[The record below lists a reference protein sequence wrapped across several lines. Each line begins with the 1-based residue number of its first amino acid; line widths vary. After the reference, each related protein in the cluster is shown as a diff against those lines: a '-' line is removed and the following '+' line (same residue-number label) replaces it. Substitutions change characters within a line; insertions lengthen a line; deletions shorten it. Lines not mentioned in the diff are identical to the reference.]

1 MEDLDAATLE
11 DVHAFFRAHYAPNNT
26 VLTLAG
32 DITPEAGFAAAER
45 HFGELAPIELVD
57 RPLHPQLPPNT
68 APVRLDRN
76 GPVPNDRIYVAFRLP
91 VDATPGHHASAA
103 AVDILGGLASSR
115 LVRRLVR
122 ADESA
127 TSVGG
132 WSMGLVDGVSLGAIT
147 VDVAAGADPEAV
159 EGALCEEVTRFI
171 EEGPDEA
178 EMESV
183 VADTERT
190 WLSALAGLDER
201 ADHIS
206 QHALLHDD
214 PGYIN
219 TFLDQVREVTAEQ
232 VRAAAAEWLRPE
244 SRAVVR
250 FLAADEAEAAA

>member
-1 MEDLDAATLE
+1 
-11 DVHAFFRAHYAPNNT
+11 VHAFFRAHYAPNNT

-32 DITPEAGFAAAER
+32 DVTPEVGFAAAER
-45 HFGELAPIELVD
+45 YFGALVATDLVD
-57 RPLHPQLPPNT
+57 RPLHPQLDPI
-68 APVRLDRN
+68 AEPVRLDRV
-76 GPVPNDRIYVAFRLP
+76 GPVPNDRLYVAFRLP

-159 EGALCEEVTRFI
+159 EDALCVELTKFI
-171 EEGPDEA
+171 EGGPDEA

-183 VADTERT
+183 VADTERS

-201 ADHIS
+201 ADRIS
-206 QHALLHDD
+206 QHALLQGD

-219 TFLDQVREVTAEQ
+219 TFLDRIREVTAEQ